1 MKIFSLAQSVG
12 ARQKYRKSR
21 EFYSAQVMD
30 AKSRLVAIRQ
40 FAPREHDDEIRHT
53 EYWVEAARTL
63 AALEALY
70 LPGTTD
76 TLKPQMC
83 EVAQVIYERFSVL
96 GQMELQEK
104 FLKDFSHLLTPES
117 RKYSSQE

>member
-1 MKIFSLAQSVG
+1 MKIFSLAQSAG

-21 EFYSAQVMD
+21 EFYSAQVTD
-30 AKSRLVAIRQ
+30 AKRRLMAICQ
-40 FAPREHDDEIRHT
+40 FAPREHDDKAHQV
-53 EYWVEAARTL
+53 EYWVEAACTL

-76 TLKPQMC
+76 ALKPQMC
-83 EVAQVIYERFSVL
+83 EVAQVIYERFSAL

-104 FLKDFSHLLTPES
+104 FLKDFSYLLTPES
-117 RKYSSQE
+117 RKH

>member
-1 MKIFSLAQSVG
+1 MKIFSLGQSVG
-12 ARQKYRKSR
+12 AQQKYRKSH
-21 EFYSAQVMD
+21 EFYSAQVAD

-40 FAPREHDDEIRHT
+40 FAPREHDDEIRQT

-70 LPGTTD
+70 LPGTTGV
-76 TLKPQMC
+76 LNPQMR
-83 EVAQVIYERFSVL
+83 EVAQVIYERFSAL
-96 GQMELQEK
+96 GQTELKEK
-104 FLKDFSHLLTPES
+104 FSEDFSYLLTPES

>member
-1 MKIFSLAQSVG
+1 MKIFSIAQNMG
-12 ARQKYRKSR
+12 ARQKYWKSR
-21 EFYSAQVMD
+21 EFYSAQAAD
-30 AKSRLVAIRQ
+30 AECRLMAICR
-40 FAPREHDDEIRHT
+40 FAPSENDERHQI
-53 EYWVEAARTL
+53 EYWAVESARTL
-63 AALEALY
+63 AALEELY

-83 EVAQVIYERFSVL
+83 EVAQVIYEQFSAL

-117 RKYSSQE
+117 RKH